1 MGDLPDGR
9 VFKGGM
15 MATIYVARS
24 KSLSE
29 WGSDVGLGKNLYKVG
44 LAEDGPKEAV
54 DALNAESHAGQ
65 TDWTLVKAEEASGLN
80 EPTLLERLS
89 GREKMVDPK
98 YYPRIR
104 GALGI
109 YKVKLENVEN
119 HILVKQALAGEEPK
133 LGKLKP
139 ADIASYL
146 IVNAKG

>member
-1 MGDLPDGR
+1 MTAILPG
-9 VFKGGM
+9 
-15 MATIYVARS
+15 ARDWPS
-24 KSLSE
+24 IL
-29 WGSDVGLGKNLYKVG
+29 
-44 LAEDGPKEAV
+44 LAR
-54 DALNAESHAGQ
+54 AG
-65 TDWTLVKAEEASGLN
+65 AN

>member
-1 MGDLPDGR
+1 
-9 VFKGGM
+9 

-24 KSLSE
+24 KSLGE
-29 WGSDVGLGKNLYKVG
+29 WGSDVGLGKNLYKIG
-44 LAEDGPKEAV
+44 LTEDDPKEAV
-54 DALNAESHAGQ
+54 DRLNADSHAGQ
-65 TDWTLVKAEEASGLN
+65 TDWALVKGDEAGDLD
-80 EPTLLERLS
+80 EPTLLERLG

-109 YKVKLENVEN
+109 YRVKLENVEN
-119 HILVKQALAGEEPK
+119 HILVKQALAGQEPK

-139 ADIASYL
+139 ADVAGYL

>member
-1 MGDLPDGR
+1 
-9 VFKGGM
+9 
-15 MATIYVARS
+15 MATIYVAFS
-24 KSLSE
+24 KSLNE

-44 LAEDGPKEAV
+44 VAEEPGKEAV
-54 DALNAESHAGQ
+54 EALNADSHAGQ
-65 TDWTLVKAEEASGLN
+65 TDWALAKAEEGDGLD
-80 EPTLLERLS
+80 EAAVIDRL
-89 GREKMVDPK
+89 GVREKMVDPK

-109 YKVKLENVEN
+109 FRVKLENVEN
-119 HILVKQALAGEEPK
+119 HILVKQALAGQEPK

>member
-1 MGDLPDGR
+1 MTT
-9 VFKGGM
+9 V
-15 MATIYVARS
+15 YVARS
-24 KSLSE
+24 KDLGE

-44 LAEDGPKEAV
+44 IVEEEDGKEAV
-54 DALNAESHAGQ
+54 ETLNAESHGGQ
-65 TDWTLVKAEEASGLN
+65 TDWALVKAEEADGLD
-80 EPTLLERLS
+80 EATLLQRL
-89 GREKMVDPK
+89 GAKEKMVDPK

-109 YKVKLENVEN
+109 FKVKLENVEN
-119 HILVKQALAGEEPK
+119 HILVKQALAGQEPK

>member
-1 MGDLPDGR
+1 
-9 VFKGGM
+9 

-24 KSLSE
+24 KMLGE

-44 LAEDGPKEAV
+44 VAEGAGKDAV
-54 DALNAESHAGQ
+54 EALNAASHAGQ
-65 TDWTLVKAEEASGLN
+65 TDWVLVKAEEEDGLD
-80 EPTLLERLS
+80 EAAVVERL
-89 GREKMVDPK
+89 GGKEKMVDPK

-109 YKVKLENVEN
+109 FRVKLENVEN
-119 HILVKQALAGEEPK
+119 HILVKQALAGQEPK

-139 ADIASYL
+139 ADIAGYL

>member
-1 MGDLPDGR
+1 
-9 VFKGGM
+9 

-24 KSLSE
+24 KSLND

-44 LAEDGPKEAV
+44 LTEEDAKQAIET
-54 DALNAESHAGQ
+54 LNAEGHAGQ
-65 TDWTLVKAEEASGLN
+65 TDWALVKADAAGELDEGAVLD
-80 EPTLLERLS
+80 RLG

-109 YKVKLENVEN
+109 YRVKLENVEN

-139 ADIASYL
+139 ADVAGYL
-146 IVNAKG
+146 IANARG